1 MPVTQGPPPED
12 HTVSTPPARSSA
24 QPTKSRPG
32 FKQFP
37 GTYSLIAITLVVF
50 LGQFLSIEFFQFDW
64 LLELGAKSRPEIL
77 AGEIWRFLTPMF
89 LHVTIPH
96 VLINMYSLYAIGPA
110 VERFFGTARFGAVY
124 LLCGIAGVIL
134 SLAFSPYPSAGA
146 SGAIFGLLGSLGAF
160 LYLHRDLF
168 GRFGLIQLR
177 QIVLVALLN
186 LGLGLMPGIDNWGH
200 LGGLLAGITL
210 TLSLGPRYEVVW
222 ASVDDGRLVDRQPW
236 GAIRVYFIA
245 ASGMLS
251 ALALI
256 VLLFLASV

>member
-1 MPVTQGPPPED
+1 MTQAPPPEE
-12 HTVSTPPARSSA
+12 HAQPAPPTRSSA

-50 LGQFLSIEFFQFDW
+50 LGQFLSVELLQFDW
-64 LLELGAKSRPEIL
+64 LLEMGAKSGPEIL
-77 AGEIWRFLTPMF
+77 SGEIWRFVTPIF

-110 VERFFGTARFGAVY
+110 VERFFGTARFVAVY

-160 LYLHRDLF
+160 LYLHRGLF

-200 LGGLLAGITL
+200 LGGLLAGIAL
-210 TLSLGPRYEVVW
+210 TFFLGPRYEADW
-222 ASVDDGRLVDRQPW
+222 TSGENGRLVDQRPW
-236 GAIRVYFIA
+236 DEVRVLFIA
-245 ASGMLS
+245 AAG
-251 ALALI
+251 
-256 VLLFLASV
+256 FLAAIALVVVFFLA

>member
-1 MPVTQGPPPED
+1 MTQGFPTED
-12 HTVSTPPARSSA
+12 HTVPTPSARSSA

-37 GTYSLIAITLVVF
+37 GTYSLIAITLFVF
-50 LGQFLSIEFFQFDW
+50 LWQFLSVEYFQFDW

-77 AGEIWRFLTPMF
+77 AGEVWRFLTPIF

-110 VERFFGTARFGAVY
+110 VERFFGTARFVAIY
-124 LLCGIAGVIL
+124 FLCGIAGVIL
-134 SLAFSPYPSAGA
+134 SLALSPYPSAGA

-160 LYLHRDLF
+160 LYLHRGLF
-168 GRFGLIQLR
+168 GRFGRLQLR
-177 QIVLVALLN
+177 QIVLVALMN

-200 LGGLLAGITL
+200 LGGLLAGVAL
-210 TLSLGPRYEVVW
+210 TLSLGPRYEAVW

-236 GAIRVYFIA
+236 GAVRVLFFA
-245 ASGMLS
+245 ASGLLS
-251 ALALI
+251 ALAMV
-256 VLLFLASV
+256 VLLFLAGG

>member
-1 MPVTQGPPPED
+1 MTQGIPTED
-12 HTVSTPPARSSA
+12 HSVSAPPARPST

-37 GTYSLIAITLVVF
+37 GTYSLIAITLFVF
-50 LGQFLSIEFFQFDW
+50 LWQFLSFEFFQFDW

-77 AGEIWRFLTPMF
+77 AGEIWRFITPMF
-89 LHVTIPH
+89 LHLSIPH

-110 VERFFGTARFGAVY
+110 VERFFGTARFVAVY

-160 LYLHRDLF
+160 LYLHRGLF

-200 LGGLLAGITL
+200 LGGLLVGIVL
-210 TLSLGPRYEVVW
+210 TLFLGPRFEAVW
-222 ASVDDGRLVDRQPW
+222 DSGENGRLVDRRPW
-236 GAIRVYFIA
+236 DEVRVLFIA
-245 ASGMLS
+245 ATGFLA
-251 ALALI
+251 ALALL
-256 VLLFLASV
+256 VVFFLDRG

>member
-1 MPVTQGPPPED
+1 MTQEAPQEELAQ
-12 HTVSTPPARSSA
+12 SAPPAR
-24 QPTKSRPG
+24 PNTPTTKSRPG
-32 FKQFP
+32 LKQFP

-50 LGQFLSIEFFQFDW
+50 LGQFLSIELFQFDW
-64 LLELGAKSRPEIL
+64 LLEMGAKSGPEIL
-77 AGEIWRFLTPMF
+77 SGEIWRFVTPMF

-110 VERFFGTARFGAVY
+110 VERFFGTARFLAVY

-160 LYLHRDLF
+160 LYLHRGLF
-168 GRFGLIQLR
+168 GRFGRLQLR
-177 QIVLVALLN
+177 QIVLVALMN

-200 LGGLLAGITL
+200 LGGLLAGVAL
-210 TLSLGPRYEVVW
+210 TSSLGPRFEAVW

-236 GAIRVYFIA
+236 GAVRVLFFA
-245 ASGMLS
+245 ASGLLS
-251 ALALI
+251 ALAMV
-256 VLLFLASV
+256 VLFFLAGT

>member
-1 MPVTQGPPPED
+1 MTLETPLEERAQ
-12 HTVSTPPARSSA
+12 SAPPARPNT
-24 QPTKSRPG
+24 QTTKSRPG

-50 LGQFLSIEFFQFDW
+50 LGQFLSVELFQFDW
-64 LLELGAKSRPEIL
+64 LLEMGAKSGPEIL
-77 AGEIWRFLTPMF
+77 SGEVWRFITPMF
-89 LHVTIPH
+89 LHVTLPH

-110 VERFFGTARFGAVY
+110 VERFFGTARFVAVY

-160 LYLHRDLF
+160 LYLHRGLF
-168 GRFGLIQLR
+168 GRFGLLQLR

-200 LGGLLAGITL
+200 LGGLLAGIAL
-210 TLSLGPRYEVVW
+210 TLFLGPRFEAVW
-222 ASVDDGRLVDRQPW
+222 DSGENGRLVDRRPW
-236 GAIRVYFIA
+236 DEVRVLFIA
-245 ASGMLS
+245 AAG
-251 ALALI
+251 
-256 VLLFLASV
+256 FLAAIALVVVFFLA

>member
-1 MPVTQGPPPED
+1 MGSEMCIRDRPNTQ
-12 HTVSTPPARSSA
+12 TTR
-24 QPTKSRPG
+24 SRPG

-50 LGQFLSIEFFQFDW
+50 LGQFLSVELLQFDW
-64 LLELGAKSRPEIL
+64 LLEMGAKSGPEIL
-77 AGEIWRFLTPMF
+77 SGEIWRFVTPMF

-110 VERFFGTARFGAVY
+110 VERFFGTARFVAVY

-160 LYLHRDLF
+160 LYLHRGLF

-200 LGGLLAGITL
+200 LGGLLAGIAL
-210 TLSLGPRYEVVW
+210 TFFLGPRFEAVW
-222 ASVDDGRLVDRQPW
+222 TSGENGRLVDQRPW
-236 GAIRVYFIA
+236 DEVRALFIA
-245 ASGMLS
+245 AAG
-251 ALALI
+251 
-256 VLLFLASV
+256 FLAAIALVVVFFLA

>member
-1 MPVTQGPPPED
+1 MTQETLPEE
-12 HTVSTPPARSSA
+12 HSQSAPPARPNT
-24 QPTKSRPG
+24 QTTKSRPS

-50 LGQFLSIEFFQFDW
+50 LGQYLSVELFQFDW
-64 LLELGAKSRPEIL
+64 LLEMGAKSGPEIL
-77 AGEIWRFLTPMF
+77 SGEIWRFITPIF

-110 VERFFGTARFGAVY
+110 VERFFGTARFVAVY
-124 LLCGIAGVIL
+124 LLSGIAGVIL

-146 SGAIFGLLGSLGAF
+146 SGAIFGLLGALGAF
-160 LYLHRDLF
+160 LYLHRGLF

-200 LGGLLAGITL
+200 LGGLLAGIAL
-210 TLSLGPRYEVVW
+210 TLFLGPRFEAVW
-222 ASVDDGRLVDRQPW
+222 ADGENGRLVDQRPW
-236 GAIRVYFIA
+236 DEVRVLFIA
-245 ASGMLS
+245 AAGFLAAI
-251 ALALI
+251 ALA
-256 VLLFLASV
+256 VVFFLS

>member
-1 MPVTQGPPPED
+1 MTQAPPPVE
-12 HTVSTPPARSSA
+12 HAQSAPPASPNT
-24 QPTKSRPG
+24 QTTKSRPG

-50 LGQFLSIEFFQFDW
+50 LGQFLSVELLQFDW
-64 LLELGAKSRPEIL
+64 LLEMGAKSGPEIL
-77 AGEIWRFLTPMF
+77 SGEIWRFVTPMF

-110 VERFFGTARFGAVY
+110 VERFFGTARFVAVY

-160 LYLHRDLF
+160 LYLHRGLF

-200 LGGLLAGITL
+200 LGGLLAGIAL
-210 TLSLGPRYEVVW
+210 TFFLGPRFEAVW
-222 ASVDDGRLVDRQPW
+222 TSGENGQLVDRRPW
-236 GAIRVYFIA
+236 DEVRALFIA
-245 ASGMLS
+245 ATG
-251 ALALI
+251 
-256 VLLFLASV
+256 FLAAIALLVVFFLA

>member
-1 MPVTQGPPPED
+1 MNQALPPEE
-12 HTVSTPPARSSA
+12 HTRSAPPARPNT
-24 QPTKSRPG
+24 QTTKSRPG

-37 GTYSLIAITLVVF
+37 GTYSLIAITLVIF
-50 LGQFLSIEFFQFDW
+50 LGQFLSVELFQFDW
-64 LLELGAKSRPEIL
+64 LLEMGAKSGPEIL
-77 AGEIWRFLTPMF
+77 SGEIWRFITPIF

-110 VERFFGTARFGAVY
+110 VERFFGTARFIAVY

-160 LYLHRDLF
+160 LYLHRGLF

-200 LGGLLAGITL
+200 LGGLLAGIAL
-210 TLSLGPRYEVVW
+210 TFFLGPRYE
-222 ASVDDGRLVDRQPW
+222 ASGENGQLVDRRPW
-236 GAIRVYFIA
+236 DEVRVLFIA
-245 ASGMLS
+245 AAG
-251 ALALI
+251 
-256 VLLFLASV
+256 FLAAIALVVVFFLA

>member
-1 MPVTQGPPPED
+1 MTQPPPPVE
-12 HTVSTPPARSSA
+12 HA
-24 QPTKSRPG
+24 QPSPPTRSNAQPKKSRPG

-37 GTYSLIAITLVVF
+37 GTFSLIAITLVVF
-50 LGQFLSIEFFQFDW
+50 LGQFLSVELFQIDW
-64 LLELGAKSRPEIL
+64 LLESGAKSGPEIL
-77 AGEIWRFLTPMF
+77 SGEIWRFITPIF
-89 LHVTIPH
+89 LHVTVPH

-110 VERFFGTARFGAVY
+110 VERFFGTARFVAVY

-160 LYLHRDLF
+160 LYLHRGLF

-200 LGGLLAGITL
+200 MGGLLAGIAL
-210 TLSLGPRYEVVW
+210 TFFLGPRFEAVW
-222 ASVDDGRLVDRQPW
+222 TSGENGRLVDRQPW
-236 GAIRVYFIA
+236 SAVRVLFLA
-245 ASGMLS
+245 ASGLIS
-251 ALALI
+251 ALAL
-256 VLLFLASV
+256 VVVFFLAGA

>member
-1 MPVTQGPPPED
+1 MTQEAPQEELAQ
-12 HTVSTPPARSSA
+12 SAPPAR
-24 QPTKSRPG
+24 PNTPTTKSRPG
-32 FKQFP
+32 LKQFP

-50 LGQFLSIEFFQFDW
+50 LGQFLSIELFQFDW
-64 LLELGAKSRPEIL
+64 LLEMGAKSGPEIL
-77 AGEIWRFLTPMF
+77 SGEIWRFVTPMF

-110 VERFFGTARFGAVY
+110 VERFFGTARFVAVY

-160 LYLHRDLF
+160 LYLHRGLF
-168 GRFGLIQLR
+168 GRFGLLQLR

-200 LGGLLAGITL
+200 LGGLLAGIAL
-210 TLSLGPRYEVVW
+210 TLFLGPRFEAVW
-222 ASVDDGRLVDRQPW
+222 AEGENSQLVDRRPW
-236 GAIRVYFIA
+236 DEVRVLFIA
-245 ASGMLS
+245 AAGFIAAIALVVVFFLS
-251 ALALI
+251 
-256 VLLFLASV
+256 

>member
-1 MPVTQGPPPED
+1 MTQEPPPEERAQPA
-12 HTVSTPPARSSA
+12 PPARPNT
-24 QPTKSRPG
+24 QTTRSRPG

-50 LGQFLSIEFFQFDW
+50 LGQFLSVELFQFDW
-64 LLELGAKSRPEIL
+64 LLEMGAKSGPEIL
-77 AGEIWRFLTPMF
+77 SGEIWRFITPMF

-110 VERFFGTARFGAVY
+110 VERFFGTARFVAVY

-160 LYLHRDLF
+160 LYLHRGLF
-168 GRFGLIQLR
+168 GRFGLLQLR

-200 LGGLLAGITL
+200 LGGLLAGIAL
-210 TLSLGPRYEVVW
+210 TLFLGPRYEAVW
-222 ASVDDGRLVDRQPW
+222 ASGENGQLVDQRPW
-236 GAIRVYFIA
+236 DEVRVLFIA
-245 ASGMLS
+245 AAGFLAAI
-251 ALALI
+251 ALA
-256 VLLFLASV
+256 VVFFLA

>member
-1 MPVTQGPPPED
+1 MTQAPPPEE
-12 HTVSTPPARSSA
+12 HA
-24 QPTKSRPG
+24 QPAHPASSSTRTTRSRPG

-50 LGQFLSIEFFQFDW
+50 LGQFLSIELFQFDW
-64 LLELGAKSRPEIL
+64 LLEMGAKSGPEIL
-77 AGEIWRFLTPMF
+77 SGEIWRFITPMF

-110 VERFFGTARFGAVY
+110 VERFFGTARFVAVY

-160 LYLHRDLF
+160 LYLHRGLF

-200 LGGLLAGITL
+200 LGGLLAGIAL
-210 TLSLGPRYEVVW
+210 TFFLGPRYEAVW
-222 ASVDDGRLVDRQPW
+222 ASGENGQLVDRRPW
-236 GAIRVYFIA
+236 DEVRVLFIA
-245 ASGMLS
+245 AAG
-251 ALALI
+251 
-256 VLLFLASV
+256 FLAAIALVVVFFLA